1 LKACTSNNFLTFT
14 FIRDHGENTLLSFP
28 ISSEPTK
35 AYKFR
40 KIDAPAFLVETMA
53 ADFALIYGVGSG
65 DRTSKTASSTN
76 PKVDPAYFP
85 SVFEWRDEFVLDGL
99 PLRHF
104 TTWKDPVMKKGTETV
119 DEAEFDFSAYK
130 KVKKVET
137 YEDATPTK
145 KQRVQEPKATK
156 TAPKAL
162 LLELDE

>member
-1 LKACTSNNFLTFT
+1 LVTFT
-14 FIRDHGENTLLSFP
+14 FNRDYGENTLLSFP
-28 ISSEPTK
+28 ISTETSK
-35 AYKFR
+35 AYKFC
-40 KIDAPAFLVETMA
+40 KIAAPKFLVETMA

-65 DRTSKTASSTN
+65 DRTSKSASSTN

-85 SVFEWRDEFVLDGL
+85 SVFEWRDEFVLNGL

-104 TTWKDPVMKKGTETV
+104 TTWKDPVTTKDTETA
-119 DEAEFDFSAYK
+119 DNTEFDFSAYK

-145 KQRVQEPKATK
+145 KPRIQEAKAPKA
-156 TAPKAL
+156 APKAL